1 MFVDASAVVAILNEE
16 DLAEDLMARIAEH
29 GGPFYVSPLV
39 RFEASVALA
48 RAKADGK
55 RSRTEIL
62 NLAISAVD
70 DFIGALDAEEISV
83 TTEIGREARGAGKS
97 FGKFVGHPADLNFG
111 DCFAYACSKAKRA
124 PLLFKG
130 HDFSL
135 TDVNDGFDLPS
146 AGRS

>member
-16 DLAEDLMARIAEH
+16 DLAEALMALIAEH

-55 RSRTEIL
+55 RSRAEIL

-70 DFIGALDAEEISV
+70 DFIGALDAEEVSV
-83 TTEIGREARGAGKS
+83 TTEIGREALDAGKS
-97 FGKFVGHPADLNFG
+97 VGKFVGHPADLNFG
-111 DCFAYACSKAKRA
+111 DCFAYACVKAKRTS
-124 PLLFKG
+124 LLFKG

-135 TDVNDGFDLPS
+135 TDVNDGFDLPA
-146 AGRS
+146 AGQS